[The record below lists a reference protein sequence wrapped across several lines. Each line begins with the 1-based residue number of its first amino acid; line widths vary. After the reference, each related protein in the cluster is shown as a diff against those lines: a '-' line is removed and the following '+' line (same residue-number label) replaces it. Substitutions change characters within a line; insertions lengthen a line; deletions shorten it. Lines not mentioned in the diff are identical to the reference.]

1 MSLIHT
7 DKNCLV
13 KSLAPEYKCDNGNEG
28 KEK

>member
-7 DKNCLV
+7 DKNSLV

-28 KEK
+28 EEK